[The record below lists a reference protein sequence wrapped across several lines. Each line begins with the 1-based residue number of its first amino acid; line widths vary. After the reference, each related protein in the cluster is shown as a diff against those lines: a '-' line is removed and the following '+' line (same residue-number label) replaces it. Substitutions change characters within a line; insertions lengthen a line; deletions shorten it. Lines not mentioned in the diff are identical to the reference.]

1 MFCWFFRLMI
11 SHAADGNNRLSAR
24 TQNHIRRCAGCREF
38 HEACLS
44 LGEGLRREAPLPDEQ
59 FSRRLHE
66 RIVSAVPGQR
76 PETYKLV
83 IKWRPV
89 IAAAACIAVLASIGI
104 LFLTRSEKVPD
115 SNRYAEGKKIIY
127 DLVGEE
133 LLEAWPESVES
144 PLADEVENLTRDTE
158 SAVRFLVACIT
169 VDPTETGN
177 ESIN

>member
-11 SHAADGNNRLSAR
+11 SHAADGNSSLSAI
-24 TQNHIRRCAGCREF
+24 TQKHVSRCAGCREF

-44 LGEGLRREAPLPDEQ
+44 LGEGLRREAPGLDEE
-59 FSRRLHE
+59 FSSRLHE
-66 RIVSAVPGQR
+66 RIASAVPGQR

-89 IAAAACIAVLASIGI
+89 IAAACVAVLASIGI
-104 LFLTRSEKVPD
+104 LLLTRSEKVPD

-127 DLVGEE
+127 ELVGEE
-133 LLEAWPESVES
+133 LLEAWPESVGS

-158 SAVRFLVACIT
+158 SAVRFLVACVA

>member
-1 MFCWFFRLMI
+1 M
-11 SHAADGNNRLSAR
+11 
-24 TQNHIRRCAGCREF
+24 
-38 HEACLS
+38 
-44 LGEGLRREAPLPDEQ
+44 
-59 FSRRLHE
+59 
-66 RIVSAVPGQR
+66 PGQR

-83 IKWRPV
+83 IKWWLV

-104 LFLTRSEKVPD
+104 LLLTRSEKVPD

-127 DLVGEE
+127 DLVEKN
-133 LLEAWPESVES
+133 LPTAWPESVES
-144 PLADEVENLTRDTE
+144 PLADEFENLTRDTE